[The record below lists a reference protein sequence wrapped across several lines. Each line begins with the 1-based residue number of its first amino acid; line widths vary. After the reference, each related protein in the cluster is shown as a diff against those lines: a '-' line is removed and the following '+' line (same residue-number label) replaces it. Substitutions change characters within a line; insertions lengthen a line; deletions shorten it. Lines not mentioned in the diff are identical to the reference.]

1 MFMDFDN
8 LSEVLPESSKAT
20 EERRLDDN
28 KLRSGD
34 GPRRIQVAPPAPT
47 PTPTQPPTE
56 IGTPAPSGGTGMG
69 GLLLEPLR
77 YWSPFLAAQTD
88 WDEWKSVACSV
99 YKVSENVKK
108 LPWYGNY
115 SASCVRECTPAR
127 QRFAEHFHTLEW
139 GHRPSQT
146 LNSSD
151 QISAPLY

>member
-1 MFMDFDN
+1 MDFDN

-88 WDEWKSVACSV
+88 WNEWKSVACSV
-99 YKVSENVKK
+99 YKVATSVKN
-108 LPWYGNY
+108 LPWSGNF
-115 SASCVRECTPAR
+115 SASCIRECNPTVGPS
-127 QRFAEHFHTLEW
+127 TLLLLSCAHSME
-139 GHRPSQT
+139 RLAKKPEFS
-146 LNSSD
+146 LFVSC
-151 QISAPLY
+151 SAIP